1 MFRIFSSLIIFS
13 LITFNCR
20 KSPKNPEECDFV
32 NSSNDFFSI
41 ENNTD
46 SPNRAFNVFCKKINV
61 FGVIIYASSD
71 VIDADILHAANIMA
85 QYLDNDEDGLVDNPL
100 VIENMLANKSCLI
113 MFGKE
118 NSSIKKR
125 FFNSVGDFYDEPIGQ
140 ELFGDETHPEWDLN
154 SPFDASLEEILHLI
168 TQNGFSKAYPSIF
181 GEYQGS
187 AIANAMDLA
196 RGGQFTSIPNS
207 YPSGAWYSYN
217 DNTCEY
223 NCQITEYFYW
233 SLTSLIGAQ
242 NYTGRFD
249 EIAGEWKANTPALV
263 QSLDPAVY
271 ALLTDTTYH
280 LPLQLPDGSYRR

>member
-118 NSSIKKR
+118 NSSMKKR

-187 AIANAMDLA
+187 SD
-196 RGGQFTSIPNS
+196 
-207 YPSGAWYSYN
+207 
-217 DNTCEY
+217 
-223 NCQITEYFYW
+223 CQCYGF
-233 SLTSLIGAQ
+233 G
-242 NYTGRFD
+242 
-249 EIAGEWKANTPALV
+249 
-263 QSLDPAVY
+263 
-271 ALLTDTTYH
+271 
-280 LPLQLPDGSYRR
+280 